1 MNYDECLE
9 IVQSNQERKDLLRW
23 CKCDASQ
30 IETWRKDDTSRPFF
44 LCFCSLDSHLIKQY
58 AKCKSHESHANSLQ
72 SGPGLEGRDMQLRG
86 EDGTTHSFLH
96 RTVPFFFAELCVGYP
111 KLRSCPTFCFLI
123 SPSFPAALHLSC
135 FGNPVFAM
143 FWIAAN
149 NSGIFESHL
158 HVPLSFFF
166 LLFIFKSSKQFPISN
181 IRLITSVWFL
191 CSVLFRRSPRLWPT
205 QLGSTTG
212 RVPDICISV
221 WQPQSFPHSYIYRR
235 TTGTHKRSCW
245 SVVLF
250 FLSPQQRRER
260 EVRAGYVRSTPHSLQ
275 LPSPPPPFF

>member
-1 MNYDECLE
+1 MKDSRSRRC
-9 IVQSNQERKDLLRW
+9 IVNADVTNNRSIQGDPIGVQTLASLKQEKQNIKRGKKKKKERKWITTNAWKSCRAIRNG
-23 CKCDASQ
+23 KTFYGGVSA
-30 IETWRKDDTSRPFF
+30 TRRKSKPGAKTTPAGLFS
-44 LCFCSLDSHLIKQY
+44 LFCSLDSHLIKQY

-72 SGPGLEGRDMQLRG
+72 SGPGLEGRDTKLRG

-166 LLFIFKSSKQFPISN
+166 SI
-181 IRLITSVWFL
+181 
-191 CSVLFRRSPRLWPT
+191 
-205 QLGSTTG
+205 
-212 RVPDICISV
+212 
-221 WQPQSFPHSYIYRR
+221 IY
-235 TTGTHKRSCW
+235 
-245 SVVLF
+245 F
-250 FLSPQQRRER
+250 
-260 EVRAGYVRSTPHSLQ
+260 
-275 LPSPPPPFF
+275 